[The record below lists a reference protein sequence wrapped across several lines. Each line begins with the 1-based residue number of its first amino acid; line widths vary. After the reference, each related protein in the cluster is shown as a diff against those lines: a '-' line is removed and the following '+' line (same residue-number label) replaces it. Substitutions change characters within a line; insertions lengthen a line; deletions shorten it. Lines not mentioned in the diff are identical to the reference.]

1 LYLPSYK
8 DTWPIDT
15 TSATPP
21 ANWQGWP
28 EGKKF
33 ALVLTHDVETK
44 KGLENC
50 RALMDIDEKHGFRSS
65 FNFVATGR
73 HDFTLLLTHAH
84 WDHIMGFPF
93 FKPDNEDDLSKC
105 ILTLIENEQLRNRLK
120 ENALQFI
127 EDFKWSTK
135 KDEYFNLVDSL

>member
-1 LYLPSYK
+1 MLTTTKFAFLKPFLPRRLQILLRRVLINLYLPSYK
-8 DTWPIDT
+8 DTWPIDKT
-15 TSATPP
+15 AATPP

-65 FNFVATGR
+65 FNFVAG
-73 HDFTLLLTHAH
+73 DYQVSEELLNEIKTR
-84 WDHIMGFPF
+84 GF
-93 FKPDNEDDLSKC
+93 EAG
-105 ILTLIENEQLRNRLK
+105 IHGQ
-120 ENALQFI
+120 
-127 EDFKWSTK
+127 
-135 KDEYFNLVDSL
+135 